1 MNAKQT
7 VSLLQS
13 HGWNHVR
20 TTGSHYIMKHDQ
32 SGELI
37 SVPYHGNKD
46 LKPGTLH
53 AILKKARI
61 KP

>member
-1 MNAKQT
+1 MKAKEMI
-7 VSLLQS
+7 SLLKS

-20 TTGSHYIMKHDQ
+20 TTGSHYIMKHGQ

-46 LKPGTLH
+46 LKPGTLN
-53 AILKKARI
+53 AILKKAEI
-61 KP
+61 KT